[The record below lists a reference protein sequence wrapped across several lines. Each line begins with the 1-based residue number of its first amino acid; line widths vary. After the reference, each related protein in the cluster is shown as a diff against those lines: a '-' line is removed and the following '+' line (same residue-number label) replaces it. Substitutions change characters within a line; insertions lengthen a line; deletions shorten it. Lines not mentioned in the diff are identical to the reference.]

1 MWVSARPKEGVRSP
15 GTRVTGHCE
24 IPGMGAENPAQ
35 ILWENSECSPP
46 LSLLSN
52 AVALQIQT
60 VLPNALLVIPC
71 RYLLGRLLKK
81 LQADRHSLSD
91 LISEPQFF

>member
-1 MWVSARPKEGVRSP
+1 MWVSARPKEGVRS

-24 IPGMGAENPAQ
+24 IPGMGAENRAQ

-52 AVALQIQT
+52 VVT
-60 VLPNALLVIPC
+60 
-71 RYLLGRLLKK
+71 
-81 LQADRHSLSD
+81 SLFRDTDCAAECS
-91 LISEPQFF
+91 PGYPMWVPP